1 MTGTNSNKH
10 LSTFFNTLSFVL
22 IIAMAAQASGQPN
35 IEGSRERT
43 SREVVTVP
51 RKVMT
56 FYYPWY
62 GTADG
67 PGGAGHTVHWGHI
80 DQTNKNI
87 EASTHYPAL
96 GAYDSHDPNVIDQ
109 HCRWAKRA
117 GIDTFIVSW
126 WGHGDYTDRA
136 MPKILDGCQRHDLTA
151 TIYYETVPRP
161 QTVQTAADDITKLL
175 NKYGAHPAFLKVNKK
190 PVVFIYGR
198 TLQEMGLS
206 DWRKAIEI
214 INANYKGG
222 FVTIGDQFSEDAAR
236 TFDGVHTYNTAGS
249 LRNLSPEAAR
259 KWAVEKYPSWVK
271 LADGA
276 GKICAITV
284 IPGYDDTKIRKP
296 GLSVGRYDGQLYR
309 VQWQE
314 AIKADPHW
322 ILVTSFNEWHEGS
335 EIEPSEEYKEQ
346 YIDLTGGYAKLF
358 KDSRPQTLLSPRF
371 KSK

>member
-1 MTGTNSNKH
+1 MTGANRNRS
-10 LSTFFNTLSFVL
+10 LSTFFNVLSFAL
-22 IIAMAAQASGQPN
+22 IIATAAKVNGQPN
-35 IEGSRERT
+35 AETRQQIDAVGRR
-43 SREVVTVP
+43 
-51 RKVMT
+51 VMT

-67 PGGAGHTVHWGHI
+67 PGGAGSTVHWGHI
-80 DQTNKNI
+80 DEVNKDI

-109 HCRWAKRA
+109 HYRWARHA
-117 GIDTFIVSW
+117 NIDTFIVSW
-126 WGHGDYTDRA
+126 WGHGDFSDRA
-136 MPKILDGCQRHDLTA
+136 MPKILDGCQRYGLTA
-151 TIYYETVPRP
+151 TIYYETIPRP
-161 QTVQTAADDITKLL
+161 QNPQSAADDITKVLE
-175 NKYGAHPAFLKVNKK
+175 KYGKHPAFLKVSGK

-214 INANYKGG
+214 INTNYKGG
-222 FVTIGDQFSEDAAR
+222 FVAIGDQFSEDAAR

-249 LRNLSPEAAR
+249 LRNLSPETTR
-259 KWAVEKYPSWVK
+259 KWAAEKYPSWVK

-296 GLSVGRYDGQLYR
+296 GLSVGRYDGELYR
-309 VQWQE
+309 VQWEE

-335 EIEPSEEYKEQ
+335 EIEPSTEYKEQ
-346 YIDLTGGYAKLF
+346 YIDLTAKYAK
-358 KDSRPQTLLSPRF
+358 RF
-371 KSK
+371 KAKDRIVRPAQK